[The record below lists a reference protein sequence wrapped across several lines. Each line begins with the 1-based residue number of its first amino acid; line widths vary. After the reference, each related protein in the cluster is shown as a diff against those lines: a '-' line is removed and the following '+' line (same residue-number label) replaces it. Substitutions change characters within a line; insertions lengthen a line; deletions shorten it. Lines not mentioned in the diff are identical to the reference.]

1 MGHFHHH
8 SGHAHDHTHSHAGSP
23 ERQRNIALVFFLNL
37 SFTAVELV
45 GGILTGSV
53 AILADALHDLGDSV
67 ALGFA
72 WIMERLAG
80 KGRSERF
87 SYGYGRFSL
96 LSALINALI
105 LLLGVGVM
113 LHLSLERFREP
124 VSPNAS
130 GMIVLALVGIA
141 FNGAGALLLRRGES
155 LNEKVLSWHLL
166 EDVLGW
172 IAILCGGALLLFFD
186 LPWIDPALS
195 IAFCVFIL
203 YNVFG
208 LLRQTM
214 GIFLQSVPRQIDAR
228 TIELELMRIPGVHSL
243 HDTHVWSLD
252 GQKHI
257 LTTHIV
263 VEDDTPSARAIT
275 IKEEAR
281 HIFLHH
287 AIDHATIE
295 IECLSEHCLLRNC

>member
-8 SGHAHDHTHSHAGSP
+8 GGHTHTHDPATSP
-23 ERQRNIALVFFLNL
+23 GRQRNIALVFFLNL
-37 SFTAVELV
+37 SFTAIELV
-45 GGILTGSV
+45 GGLLTGSV
-53 AILADALHDLGDSV
+53 AILADALHDLGDSLS
-67 ALGFA
+67 LGFA
-72 WIMERLAG
+72 WFMERLAG
-80 KGRSERF
+80 RGRSERF

-96 LSALINALI
+96 LSALVNALV
-105 LLLGVGVM
+105 LLGGVGFM
-113 LHLSLERFREP
+113 LHLSLERLREP
-124 VSPNAS
+124 AMPGAV

-141 FNGAGALLLRRGES
+141 FNGFGALLLRRGES

-172 IAILCGGALLLFFD
+172 VAILTGGVLLLFFHW
-186 LPWIDPALS
+186 PWVDPLLS
-195 IAFCVFIL
+195 IVFCVFIL
-203 YNVFG
+203 YNVVG

-214 GIFLQSVPRQIDAR
+214 GIFLQSVPRQIDTRA
-228 TIELELMRIPGVHSL
+228 IELELMCIPGVHSL

-257 LTTHIV
+257 LTTHVV
-263 VEDDTPSARAIT
+263 VEDEIPSGRAIA